1 MSRLAVVASKPQ
13 GHSENDFLKIKL
25 MSWQTFRAALVF
37 YTCLP
42 LSPRDNQGNGKA
54 LDFRGIAVY
63 APLVGVVIGV
73 ILGVCDWGLAWLWR
87 DRSSLT
93 SPLMPLLQAGLVILL
108 GLLLTGGLHLDGAM
122 DTADGLAVT
131 DPARRLEVMTDS
143 TTGAYGVMAAIAILF
158 LKIAALA
165 TISDH
170 RFWILMAASAWSRWG
185 QLRAI
190 AAYPYLK
197 LAGKGKFHRDH
208 VKSWQVW
215 LVFFL
220 MLTVSCAMGIAGGQ
234 FTLVAKV
241 SGIGIIT
248 SWSVGAW
255 LHHKLGGHTG
265 DTYGAIV
272 EWSEALFFLIF
283 AAIGVST

>member
-1 MSRLAVVASKPQ
+1 MP
-13 GHSENDFLKIKL
+13 
-25 MSWQTFRAALVF
+25 WQTFRAALVF

-42 LSPRDNQGNGKA
+42 LSPRSDRGNGKA

-73 ILGVCDWGLAWLWR
+73 ILGMFDWGLGWLLR
-87 DRSSLT
+87 ER

-131 DPARRLEVMTDS
+131 DPARRLEVMVDS

-165 TISDH
+165 TIGD
-170 RFWILMAASAWSRWG
+170 RRIWILIAAAAWARWG

-197 LAGKGKFHRDH
+197 PAGKGKFHRDD

-220 MLTVSCAMGIAGGQ
+220 MLAISCAMGIAGGQ
-234 FTLVAKV
+234 LTLAIQI
-241 SGIGIIT
+241 SGIGAIA

-255 LHHKLGGHTG
+255 LHYKLGGHTG

-283 AAIGVST
+283 AAIGSPT

>member
-1 MSRLAVVASKPQ
+1 MP
-13 GHSENDFLKIKL
+13 
-25 MSWQTFRAALVF
+25 WQTFRAALVF
-37 YTCLP
+37 YTSLP
-42 LSPRDNQGNGKA
+42 LSPGGNQGKGKA
-54 LDFRGIAVY
+54 LDFRSIAVY

-73 ILGVCDWGLAWLWR
+73 ILGICDWGLAWLWR
-87 DRSSLT
+87 DRSSLI
-93 SPLMPLLQAGLVILL
+93 SPLMPLLQSGLVILL

-158 LKIAALA
+158 LKIVALT
-165 TISDH
+165 TISSH
-170 RFWILMAASAWSRWG
+170 RIWVLIAASAWGRWG

-197 LAGKGKFHRDH
+197 PAGKGKFHRED

-220 MLTVSCAMGIAGGQ
+220 MLAVSCALAIASGQ
-234 FTLVAKV
+234 ILLALQI
-241 SGIGIIT
+241 SGIGAIV

-255 LHHKLGGHTG
+255 LQHKLGGHTG

-272 EWSEALFFLIF
+272 EWSETLFFLIF
-283 AAIGVST
+283 SLLGSPT

>member
-1 MSRLAVVASKPQ
+1 MSRLAVVVSKLR
-13 GHSENDFLKIKL
+13 GLSENEFFKIKL
-25 MSWQTFRAALVF
+25 MLWQTFRAALVF
-37 YTCLP
+37 YTSLP

-73 ILGVCDWGLAWLWR
+73 ILGMCDWGLAWLWR
-87 DRSSLT
+87 DRAPLT

-131 DPARRLEVMTDS
+131 DPERRLEVMVDS
-143 TTGAYGVMAAIAILF
+143 STGAYGVMAAIAILF

-170 RFWILMAASAWSRWG
+170 RFGILIAASAWSRWG

-197 LAGKGKFHRDH
+197 LTGKGKFHRDH
-208 VKSWQVW
+208 VKLWQVW

-220 MLTVSCAMGIAGGQ
+220 ILAVSFAIGIVGTK
-234 FTLVAKV
+234 FTLAAKV
-241 SGIGIIT
+241 SAIGVIT
-248 SWSVGAW
+248 AWGVGAW

-283 AAIGVST
+283 AMVR

>member
-1 MSRLAVVASKPQ
+1 MP
-13 GHSENDFLKIKL
+13 
-25 MSWQTFRAALVF
+25 WQTFRNALVF
-37 YTCLP
+37 YTSLP
-42 LSPRDNQGNGKA
+42 LSPRDNDGNGEM

-63 APLVGVVIGV
+63 APLVGIVIGV
-73 ILGVCDWGLAWLWR
+73 ILGMCDWGFTWLWR
-87 DRSSLT
+87 DRSHLI
-93 SPLMPLLQAGLVILL
+93 SPLIPLLQSGLVVLF

-143 TTGAYGVMAAIAILF
+143 STGAYGVMAAISILF

-165 TISDH
+165 TISDS
-170 RFWILMAASAWSRWG
+170 RIWILIAASTWGRWG

-197 LAGKGKFHRDH
+197 PEGKGKFHRED

-220 MLTVSCAMGIAGGQ
+220 MLAVSYAIGIAAGQ
-234 FTLVAKV
+234 ISLALKI
-241 SGIGIIT
+241 SGIGAIA

-272 EWSEALFFLIF
+272 EWSEALFFLVF
-283 AAIGVST
+283 SLL

>member
-1 MSRLAVVASKPQ
+1 M
-13 GHSENDFLKIKL
+13 F
-25 MSWQTFRAALVF
+25 WQTFRAALVF

-54 LDFRGIAVY
+54 LDFRGIAAY

-73 ILGVCDWGLAWLWR
+73 ILGVCDWGLTWLWR
-87 DRSSLT
+87 DRSPLT

-170 RFWILMAASAWSRWG
+170 RFGILIAASAWSRWG

-197 LAGKGKFHRDH
+197 PTGKGKFHRDH
-208 VKSWQVW
+208 VKPWQVW

-220 MLTVSCAMGIAGGQ
+220 MLAVSFAIGIVGAK
-234 FTLVAKV
+234 FTLAAKV
-241 SGIGIIT
+241 SAIGAIT
-248 SWSVGAW
+248 AWSVGAW

-272 EWSEALFFLIF
+272 EWSEALFFLIL
-283 AAIGVST
+283 AAIGTLT